1 MKRLS
6 IMGRFIVLFIPLTM
20 LGIGVTAVALKTKAT
35 LTSTIEE
42 IRNAMAVQSMA
53 LQSQRYVSE
62 MGSALKG
69 ILINPNDNTEFERKI
84 AADDANTKILKDLK
98 KIINDRETL
107 KLLEVLEDQ
116 DDKIL
121 NPAENRVMEL
131 VRSGKV
137 AEAREFFM
145 ASYVPLRKSYDDGL
159 DAFVNRNLDFS
170 KSRMDVAITEIKEP
184 IAELI
189 LTLAV
194 GIGVFGV
201 AMLLTARGLAKSLA
215 NINEISQILAKQ
227 AMHLSDF
234 SEQISSASARLSTSS
249 TEQASALHET
259 ASSVD
264 EINAMVSKNADNAL
278 RSREVAMGG
287 QRSAMRGKETVTDM
301 VGAIAD
307 INESNTQIMDQ
318 IDQNNRQIAEIVKL
332 ISEIGNKTKVIN
344 DIVFQTK
351 LLSFNASV
359 EAARAGEHGKGF
371 AVVAEEVGN
380 LAQMSGNAAKEI
392 SQMLDGSMRKVEAIA
407 VDTKTRIE
415 KLLMLTREKL
425 NSGSATAQRCGT
437 VLDEI
442 VSNVSDLSTMVSEIA
457 TASQEQATG
466 VHEVNK
472 AIGQL
477 NIVTTQ
483 NADTSQDT
491 ASLSSKLAKQ
501 AVDMRL
507 MVEALVRTVDGG
519 RGQIKE
525 KHLATQDIDS
535 QPKIDSKIIPIT
547 RDPVQKPTIEKTKL
561 STSSLKIASGSS
573 YIPSEDDPRFK
584 DI

>member
-6 IMGRFIVLFIPLTM
+6 IMGRFIVLFIPLTL
-20 LGIGVTAVALKTKAT
+20 LGASVTAVALRTKAT
-35 LTSTIEE
+35 LTLTIEE

-53 LQSQRYVSE
+53 LQSQKYVSE

-69 ILINPNDNTEFERKI
+69 ILINPNDNSEFERKI
-84 AADDANTKILKDLK
+84 AADDANAKILKELK
-98 KIINDRETL
+98 KLISDRETL
-107 KLLEVLEDQ
+107 KLLAVLDDQ
-116 DDKIL
+116 DEKNL
-121 NPAENRVMEL
+121 NPAENRVMDL
-131 VRSGKV
+131 VRSGKI
-137 AEAREFFM
+137 ADARDYFM
-145 ASYVPLRKSYDDGL
+145 STYAPLRKSYDEGL
-159 DAFVNRNLDFS
+159 EVFVARNLDFS
-170 KSRMDVAITEIKEP
+170 KSRMDAAIIEIKEP

-189 LTLAV
+189 FTLAT
-194 GIGVFGV
+194 GIAIFGI

-215 NINEISQILAKQ
+215 NINEISQMLAKQ
-227 AMHLSDF
+227 ALHLSDF
-234 SEQISSASARLSTSS
+234 SEQISSTSARLSTSS

-442 VSNVSDLSTMVSEIA
+442 VTNVSDLSTMVSEIA

-491 ASLSSKLAKQ
+491 AALSSKLAKQ
-501 AVDMRL
+501 AIDMRL
-507 MVEALVRTVDGG
+507 MIEALVRTVDGG
-519 RGQIKE
+519 RGDTKKQS
-525 KHLATQDIDS
+525 HPAQDHDTH
-535 QPKIDSKIIPIT
+535 PKFDSKIIPIT
-547 RDPVQKPTIEKTKL
+547 REAVQKPILEKSKI
-561 STSSLKIASGSS
+561 SGNSLKIASGSS

>member
-1 MKRLS
+1 
-6 IMGRFIVLFIPLTM
+6 
-20 LGIGVTAVALKTKAT
+20 
-35 LTSTIEE
+35 
-42 IRNAMAVQSMA
+42 MAVQSMA

-307 INESNTQIMDQ
+307 INESNTQSMDQ